1 MGGAHFAAQRGEY
14 AEGRELYR
22 QALDHAEEILDPSH
36 AALVPILEGYAASLR
51 ATGQAREAAEAEER
65 MKAILEG
72 CGRQRED
79 LLGFRPGAGPHGE
92 LLPVWRERNDS
103 GT

>member
-1 MGGAHFAAQRGEY
+1 MN
-14 AEGRELYR
+14 
-22 QALDHAEEILDPSH
+22 
-36 AALVPILEGYAASLR
+36 
-51 ATGQAREAAEAEER
+51 T
-65 MKAILEG
+65 ILEG

-92 LLPVWRERNDS
+92 LLPVWREPNDS